1 MHDWI
6 WWLIAAL
13 AFAAIEVAT
22 VDLIFIMA
30 AAGAGVACVLALA
43 GASVVV
49 QVAAFVV
56 VSVILLGFIRPVA
69 MRHLKHPPISTNTD
83 LLLGKEAFVVEQ
95 VDGRDGRV
103 KLGGEVWSARSNDD
117 SAVHPVGS
125 TVHVVSIAG
134 ATVLVS

>member
-13 AFAAIEVAT
+13 ALAAVEIAT
-22 VDLIFIMA
+22 VDLIFVMA
-30 AAGAGVACVLALA
+30 AVGALVACVLALG

-49 QVAAFVV
+49 QVGAFVV
-56 VSVILLGFIRPVA
+56 VSVVLLGFIRPIA
-69 MRHLKHPPISTNTD
+69 LRHLKQPPISTNTD

-103 KLGGEVWSARSNDD
+103 KLGGEVWSARSTDD
-117 SAVHPVGS
+117 AVHPVGS